1 MRIRLFAPGLLTFT
15 MALFA
20 SGVLSRQVPEGL
32 PVTPQLTLLLVPTA
46 RLLMFACGALAF
58 GGALIGGLLGG
69 GNRPLRI
76 AALSAAA
83 YALASAVVAILTLA
97 DVLAKDW
104 WWAFDLPLMRSFL
117 TQVDEGRY
125 LATQVILGVLAAWVL
140 SRARQPLDS
149 VFATVVLGTAVV
161 LPGFTGHSATAVS
174 HWMASAVM
182 VLHLLAINA
191 WVGGVVVLAL
201 APVSAS
207 IIGFRRVAGV
217 ALPMVL
223 MSGLASVVARIN
235 DWASLPHDRYTVV
248 LLLKIAV
255 TCAVIWFG
263 ARARHRVGDT
273 LAAAGTDT
281 VPAVRRMLT
290 FEGSL
295 MLVVL
300 GLAVVLA
307 RMPNP

>member
-15 MALFA
+15 LALFA
-20 SGVLSRQVPEGL
+20 SGVLTRQVPEGL

-46 RLLMFACGALAF
+46 RLLMFAFGALAF

-83 YALASAVVAILTLA
+83 YALTSAVVAILTLA
-97 DVLAKDW
+97 DVLARDW
-104 WWAFDLPLMRSFL
+104 WWAFDPSLMRSFL

-125 LATQVILGVLAAWVL
+125 LATQVILGALAAWVL

-149 VFATVVLGTAVV
+149 VFATVALGTAVV
-161 LPGFTGHSATAVS
+161 LPGFTGHSAAAVS
-174 HWMASAVM
+174 HWMASTVM
-182 VLHLLAINA
+182 VFHLLAISA

-201 APVSAS
+201 APLPAS
-207 IIGFRRVAGV
+207 IVAFGRIAGV
-217 ALPMVL
+217 ALPVVL
-223 MSGLASVVARIN
+223 MSGVASVVARIN
-235 DWASLPHDRYTVV
+235 DWASLPHDRYALV

-263 ARARHRVGDT
+263 ARVRHRAADT
-273 LAAAGTDT
+273 LAGSDT
-281 VPAVRRMLT
+281 APAVRRVLA

-295 MLVVL
+295 MFVVL